1 MDDLRSGAES
11 QPHTAQTRLGR
22 DYRLRVVHEIE
33 DLEAVSQLQERIW
46 GSIEAAAPASVLK
59 AMASAGGI
67 ILLAE
72 TGAEPVGFAY
82 GFTGRT
88 PAGLVYHRSHA
99 AGVVDEMRGTGV
111 GRELK
116 MAQRKEAIRQGLTRM
131 VWTFDPNQSRNA
143 HFNLHRLGATARTF
157 HLDYYG
163 ERIDALN
170 LTGISDRLVVEWF
183 FGTAENE
190 ELERLRGRPDRITMV
205 SAGQI
210 PDPADRGTQLR
221 LRVELE
227 RAFAAGLSVIDYD
240 GSTGT
245 FWFSE
250 LPASFPPPAEG
261 GSGEARLAPSS
272 SSRSTSSS
280 PP

>member
-1 MDDLRSGAES
+1 
-11 QPHTAQTRLGR
+11 
-22 DYRLRVVHEIE
+22 VVHEIE

-67 ILLAE
+67 TLLAE
-72 TGAEPVGFAY
+72 TDSEPVGFAY

-88 PAGLVYHRSHA
+88 PGGLVYHRSHA
-99 AGVVDEMRGTGV
+99 AGVVAEMRGTGV
-111 GRELK
+111 GREIK
-116 MAQRKEAIRQGLTRM
+116 TAQRKEAIRQGLTRM

-183 FGTAENE
+183 FGETENE
-190 ELERLRGRPDRITMV
+190 ELERLRERPDRVTMV
-205 SAGQI
+205 SAGQL

-221 LRVELE
+221 LRAELE
-227 RAFAAGLSVIDYD
+227 RAFGAGLSAIDYD

-245 FWFSE
+245 FWFAE

-261 GSGEARLAPSS
+261 GSGGACLAPSS